1 VEAIA
6 AHVSRDP
13 DELLELAT
21 YEAGCEARSAAHK
34 KEEVEREISRKVRE
48 RTLPDEKTLEKQS
61 MEVNVE
67 RLKELRR
74 ERVLSLR
81 ELEERSGVSYNT
93 IWRIED
99 GRQGAHP
106 RTVRKLANALGVQPS
121 ELIREG

>member
-1 VEAIA
+1 
-6 AHVSRDP
+6 
-13 DELLELAT
+13 
-21 YEAGCEARSAAHK
+21 
-34 KEEVEREISRKVRE
+34 
-48 RTLPDEKTLEKQS
+48 

-81 ELEERSGVSYNT
+81 ELEERSSVSYNT

-106 RTVRKLANALGVQPS
+106 RTVRKLADALGVQPS

>member
-1 VEAIA
+1 
-6 AHVSRDP
+6 
-13 DELLELAT
+13 
-21 YEAGCEARSAAHK
+21 
-34 KEEVEREISRKVRE
+34 
-48 RTLPDEKTLEKQS
+48 
-61 MEVNVE
+61 MEVNVQ

-81 ELEERSGVSYNT
+81 ELEEMSGVSYNT

-106 RTVRKLANALGVQPS
+106 RTVRKLAEALGVDPS